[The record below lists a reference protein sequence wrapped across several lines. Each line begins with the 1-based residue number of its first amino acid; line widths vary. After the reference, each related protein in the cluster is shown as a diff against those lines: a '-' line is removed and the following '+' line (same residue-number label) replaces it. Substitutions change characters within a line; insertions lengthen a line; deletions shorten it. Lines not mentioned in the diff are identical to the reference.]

1 MAMTVEQLANTEGFE
16 PIVISDKDREIL
28 GGYVGDL
35 LSWVMGRAKE
45 GDAWITIM
53 SNANTVAVCTLAD
66 PACIVLAEGV
76 EPEPDMLRRAKEQGI
91 NVIATKLDSFS
102 ASVRI
107 AALI

>member
-1 MAMTVEQLANTEGFE
+1 MTVEQLANTDGFE
-16 PIVISDKDREIL
+16 PIVISDKKREIL

-53 SNANTVAVCTLAD
+53 SNANIVAVCTLVD

-76 EPEPDMLRRAKEQGI
+76 EPEPDMLRRAKEQGV

-107 AALI
+107 AALL

>member
-1 MAMTVEQLANTEGFE
+1 MTVEQLANTDGFE

-35 LSWVMGRAKE
+35 LSWVMGRAQE

-76 EPEPDMLRRAKEQGI
+76 EPEPDMLKRAKEQGI

>member
-1 MAMTVEQLANTEGFE
+1 MTVEQLANTEGFE

-53 SNANTVAVCTLAD
+53 SNVNTVAVCTLTD

-76 EPEPDMLRRAKEQGI
+76 KPEPDMLKRATEQGVNI
-91 NVIATKLDSFS
+91 IATKLDSFS
-102 ASVRI
+102 ASVKI
-107 AALI
+107 AALL

>member
-1 MAMTVEQLANTEGFE
+1 MTVEQLANTDGFE

>member
-1 MAMTVEQLANTEGFE
+1 MTVLELSKEADFE
-16 PIVISDKDREIL
+16 PIVIADGDREIL

-45 GDAWITIM
+45 GDAWVTIM
-53 SNANTVAVCTLAD
+53 SNVNTVAVCTLAD

-76 EPEPDMLRRAKEQGI
+76 IPEPDMLIRAEQQGI
-91 NVIATKLDSFS
+91 NVLTTKLDSFS
-102 ASVRI
+102 ACVRI

>member
-1 MAMTVEQLANTEGFE
+1 MTVEQLANTDGFE
-16 PIVISDKDREIL
+16 PIVISDKKREIL

-76 EPEPDMLRRAKEQGI
+76 EPEPDMLRRAKEQGV

-107 AALI
+107 AALL

>member
-1 MAMTVEQLANTEGFE
+1 MTVIDLKESLGLTPCALPE
-16 PIVISDKDREIL
+16 PEREIS
-28 GGYVGDL
+28 GAYVGDL
-35 LSWVMGRAKE
+35 LSWVMGRAKS

-76 EPEPDMLRRAKEQGI
+76 EPEPDMLKRAKEQGI

>member
-1 MAMTVEQLANTEGFE
+1 MTVEQLANTDGFE
-16 PIVISDKDREIL
+16 PIVISDKKREIL

-76 EPEPDMLRRAKEQGI
+76 EPEPDMLKRAKEQGI